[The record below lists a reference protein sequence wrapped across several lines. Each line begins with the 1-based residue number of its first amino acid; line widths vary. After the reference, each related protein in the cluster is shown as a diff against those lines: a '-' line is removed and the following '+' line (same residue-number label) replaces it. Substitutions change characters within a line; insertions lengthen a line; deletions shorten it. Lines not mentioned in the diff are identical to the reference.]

1 MRAQQNKIMKRVYLL
16 EVFFSFDGIEYSYRF
31 SRIYS
36 SVKEMKESIE
46 YWENTHKYAIVSK
59 TEEEAIYV
67 TEIGSFYKLR
77 TSSPIVNSTIL

>member
-1 MRAQQNKIMKRVYLL
+1 MRAQKNKIMKRIYLL

-36 SVKEMKESIE
+36 SLKEMKENIK
-46 YWENTHKYAIVSK
+46 YWENTYKYAISSK
-59 TEEEAIYV
+59 KEEEAIYV

-77 TSSPIVNSTIL
+77 ISTQIVNSNIL